1 MPYFSPGKKP
11 PRESFPLTS
20 HRLGKK
26 REFEMSWAP
35 GVAPISPPHCHSRLS
50 RGQRRSTTYA
60 RHERSKQNSLP
71 RSNLERKQGRMFC
84 IFEQALVSAG
94 ARVIKAEENREEGS
108 LMKKSYGRSRIVLQR
123 DARPISIPCFHGPS
137 HFGNAL
143 PAISDGGCYVY
154 SYLPPS
160 LANPLRRQ
168 TLAWASY
175 RVRLCSIAYCLAG
188 YHPRIKLNC

>member
-71 RSNLERKQGRMFC
+71 RSSLERKQGRMFC
-84 IFEQALVSAG
+84 IFEQPLVSG
-94 ARVIKAEENREEGS
+94 RVIKAEENRGAWKFDEEE
-108 LMKKSYGRSRIVLQR
+108 LWAKQNRFI
-123 DARPISIPCFHGPS
+123 ARCSTH
-137 HFGNAL
+137 
-143 PAISDGGCYVY
+143 
-154 SYLPPS
+154 LPPLCLPRS
-160 LANPLRRQ
+160 LPFWKCPSSHIRWWLLR
-168 TLAWASY
+168 L
-175 RVRLCSIAYCLAG
+175 
-188 YHPRIKLNC
+188 

>member
-71 RSNLERKQGRMFC
+71 RSNLERKQGRRMFC
-84 IFEQALVSAG
+84 IFEQPLVWARV
-94 ARVIKAEENREEGS
+94 RVIKATHETEE
-108 LMKKSYGRSRIVLQR
+108 
-123 DARPISIPCFHGPS
+123 
-137 HFGNAL
+137 
-143 PAISDGGCYVY
+143 DGGKFDEEELWAKPNRFTARC
-154 SYLPPS
+154 STHLHPMLPRSLPFWKCPS
-160 LANPLRRQ
+160 SHIRWWLLR
-168 TLAWASY
+168 L
-175 RVRLCSIAYCLAG
+175 
-188 YHPRIKLNC
+188 